1 MRKRIVLAVIMII
14 CLGLNCGC
22 KVTEKVMGEDE
33 EKVMGNDEEILPQP
47 PYRLLLEE
55 VQEKEENQLS
65 KHVTL
70 KVENVKKKDK
80 LEKVKAILSTDEN
93 IAVSYGE
100 IYSIQKKE
108 NGKWYGY
115 NDFRLF
121 SLVGYLLAPGDKKEI
136 EYEIKDYEMAEGEYR
151 ICISIYEL
159 TKEQY
164 EKYGTEDNTGKEKT
178 VYGYFHIES

>member
-1 MRKRIVLAVIMII
+1 MRKRIVLAVIMIL

-22 KVTEKVMGEDE
+22 KVTEKVMGDDE
-33 EKVMGNDEEILPQP
+33 EKVMGNDEEIFPQP

-65 KHVTL
+65 THVTL

-80 LEKVKAILSTDEN
+80 PEKVKAILSADEN
-93 IAVSYGE
+93 IAVSYE
-100 IYSIQKKE
+100 EMYSIQKKE

-121 SLVGYLLAPGDKKEI
+121 SLVEYLLAPGDKKEI
-136 EYEIKDYEMAEGEYR
+136 EYEIKDYELTEGEYR
-151 ICISIYEL
+151 ICISIDEL
-159 TKEQY
+159 TEEEY
-164 EKYGTEDNTGKEKT
+164 EKVGKENNIGKEKT
-178 VYGYFHIES
+178 VYGYFNIES